1 MRKPV
6 LLFDG
11 DCGFCRLW
19 VGRWQALTAGAV
31 EFAPYQE
38 AAGRFP
44 GLDREALSR
53 AVHLVEPD
61 GRVTRGAEAVLRAAG
76 HGRGW
81 GWLPR
86 LYAALPPFAAA
97 SEALYAFIAARRPA
111 FSRVTRALW
120 GPHLTPPPA
129 GGAARVFLGLLGLC
143 YLSAF
148 ASLGVQLPGLIG
160 SDGVLP
166 AAGLLQAA
174 SERLGPSRYWLLPS
188 LAWFGASDAALTALC
203 TAGALASLALAAGV
217 FAGPA
222 ALACWALYLSLSS
235 VGSEFLSFQW
245 DALLLETGLVAL
257 FLAPWGRKAAAQPSR
272 AALLLPRLL
281 LAKLMLQSG
290 AVKLAGGD
298 EVWRDLTALAY
309 HYWTQP
315 IPVPLAWTFHHLPL
329 WFHKT
334 SAFVLF
340 AVELGAPL
348 LLFAPRRPRLGAVA
362 ALAALQ
368 LLIVATGN
376 YGFFNLLT
384 LALCAACLDD
394 AAGLDWFAPKGALAP
409 PGRARLPAAAAFG
422 ALWLAASLIA
432 SAPLAGL
439 PLPRSLYALP
449 GALAPLRS
457 INRYGLFAV
466 MTTTRNEI
474 VIEVSVD
481 GKDWREQPFRY
492 KPQDP
497 LKAPPLLGA
506 HMPRL
511 DWQMWFAALSG
522 PQQSPWFGNLLYRLL
537 SGSPA
542 VERLLGPRPFPEKP
556 AYARAAFYSFR
567 YSTPEERQADGS
579 WWKRERK
586 GLFYPV
592 VSLRP

>member
-1 MRKPV
+1 V

-19 VGRWQALTAGAV
+19 VGRWRGLTADAV
-31 EFAPYQE
+31 EYLAYQD
-38 AAGRFP
+38 AAARFP
-44 GLDREALSR
+44 KLDRAELAR

-61 GRVTRGAEAVLRAAG
+61 GAVHRGADAVFRAAARA
-76 HGRGW
+76 RGW

-97 SEALYAFIAARRPA
+97 SEAAYAFVAARRPL
-111 FSRVTRALW
+111 FSALTRGLW
-120 GPHLTPPPA
+120 GAHLTPPPVA
-129 GGAARVFLGLLGLC
+129 GTARVFLALLGLC
-143 YLSAF
+143 YLAAF

-160 SDGVLP
+160 SEGLLP

-174 SERLGPSRYWLLPS
+174 GERLGPSRYWLLPS
-188 LAWFGASDAALTALC
+188 LAWLGASDGALLALC
-203 TAGALASLALAAGV
+203 AAGGLASLALVAGV

-222 ALACWALYLSLSS
+222 ALACWALYLSLSA
-235 VGSEFLSFQW
+235 VGSDFLSFQW
-245 DALLLETGLVAL
+245 DALLLETGLAAL
-257 FLAPWGRKAAAQPSR
+257 FVAPWGRRARAQPSR

-290 AVKLAGGD
+290 VVKLASGD
-298 EVWRDLTALAY
+298 AAWSGLTALTY

-315 IPVPLAWTFHHLPL
+315 IPVPFAWTFHHLPL
-329 WFHKT
+329 WFHKA
-334 SAFVLF
+334 SCLGMF
-340 AVELGAPL
+340 AVELAAPV

-362 ALAALQ
+362 AIAALQ

-384 LALCAACLDD
+384 LALCAAALDD
-394 AAGLDWFAPKGALAP
+394 AAGLDWFAPKGADAP
-409 PGRARLPAAAAFG
+409 PGRARLPAAAAFA
-422 ALWLAASLIA
+422 ALWLAVSLVE
-432 SAPLAGL
+432 SAPLLGAS
-439 PLPRSLYALP
+439 LPRSFYSLP

-466 MTTTRNEI
+466 MTTERNEI
-474 VIEVSVD
+474 VVEVSVD
-481 GKDWREQPFRY
+481 GKEWREQPFKH

-497 LKAPPLLGA
+497 AKAPPLLGA

-511 DWQMWFAALSG
+511 DWQMWFAALGG
-522 PQQSPWFGNLLYRLL
+522 PQQSPWFGNLLFRLL

-542 VERLLGPRPFPEKP
+542 VEKLLGPRPFPEKP

-567 YSTPEERQADGS
+567 FSTPEEKKADGS

-586 GLFYPV
+586 GLYYPV
-592 VSLRP
+592 VSLGP